1 MILYNTTLVVT
12 GGKLIK
18 KVAKNGIDTQIIEEK
33 VKCKWQTHGC
43 GNFVQNVKYILQN
56 QFGHKL
62 PDLPGDLLH
71 IKFKFEEFDV

>member
-18 KVAKNGIDTQIIEEK
+18 KVAKNGIDTSFVEEK

-43 GNFVQNVKYILQN
+43 GNYVQNVKYIL
-56 QFGHKL
+56 
-62 PDLPGDLLH
+62 
-71 IKFKFEEFDV
+71 